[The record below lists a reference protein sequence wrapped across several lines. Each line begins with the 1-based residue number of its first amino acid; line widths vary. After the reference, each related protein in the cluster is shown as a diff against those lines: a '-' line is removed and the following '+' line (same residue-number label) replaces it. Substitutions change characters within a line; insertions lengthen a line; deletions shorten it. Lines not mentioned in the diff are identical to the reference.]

1 MLKIAYHPIY
11 SHELPAGHRFP
22 MEKYDLL
29 PEQLLYEGTCIAEN
43 FFTPEIPNNK
53 HFFTVHDPEYFFDLF
68 NISLSQK
75 AARKII
81 FQLFQIWQIRFLM
94 DLLND
99 LIKHFLRLE
108 FNFR

>member
-43 FFTPEIPNNK
+43 FFTP
-53 HFFTVHDPEYFFDLF
+53 
-68 NISLSQK
+68 
-75 AARKII
+75 
-81 FQLFQIWQIRFLM
+81 
-94 DLLND
+94 
-99 LIKHFLRLE
+99 
-108 FNFR
+108 

>member
-11 SHELPAGHRFP
+11 SHELPASHRFP

-75 AARKII
+75 AARKNWLSVIGSPH
-81 FQLFQIWQIRFLM
+81 RSR
-94 DLLND
+94 ND
-99 LIKHFLRLE
+99 HCGWYDESK
-108 FNFR
+108 